1 MSIPLKLTQGQYRR
15 ITQLLATGK
24 EQVSGRIAT
33 ELQKLA
39 KEQGWLDYYAI
50 QPGSSIRVKLIDTK
64 FLTPP
69 EYTIELPQ

>member
-1 MSIPLKLTQGQYRR
+1 MSIPLKLTQRQYRR

-50 QPGSSIRVKLIDTK
+50 QPGSSIRVKLIDTGL
-64 FLTPP
+64 LTPT